1 MSLAE
6 EDITLSTIANFG
18 CDYDWV
24 DIKAAQRVDKDK
36 QAQSQ
41 PRVRCHNCGG
51 IGHKSTYCQE
61 NQIELE

>member
-36 QAQSQ
+36 QAQS
-41 PRVRCHNCGG
+41 
-51 IGHKSTYCQE
+51 
-61 NQIELE
+61 